1 MYCMQCGTPAFE
13 AAPIQATT
21 TKGLAEPSVIGGIV
35 LGILSSL
42 PLINLGNCMC
52 CMWVLG
58 GGALASYLMIRQSP
72 DGPSS
77 VTYGDGAFVGV
88 MSGVVGAIIATA
100 FSLPFRL
107 LASDALRTQQ
117 EAFKEMMNAYPT
129 LEGPMREL
137 LLRLVSP
144 EISFVML
151 MTTLFVNLLVF
162 SLFAMIGGILMV
174 SILKKDKNETSA
186 AGE

>member
-13 AAPIQATT
+13 AAPAPTRT
-21 TKGLAEPSVIGGIV
+21 TKGIAESSLIGGIV

-58 GGALASYLMIRQSP
+58 GGALASFLMIRQNP

-88 MSGVVGAIIATA
+88 MSGVVGAVIATA

-117 EAFKEMMNAYPT
+117 EAFKEVIDAYPT

-144 EISFVML
+144 EISFAML
-151 MTTLFVNLLVF
+151 MTTLFINLLVF
-162 SLFAMIGGILMV
+162 SLFAMIGGILMISV
-174 SILKKDKNETSA
+174 LKKDNKEPSA
-186 AGE
+186 SVD